1 MCTVHPATSAVLA
14 VVGDGRSGD
23 PLHERDD
30 KRDVYEGEVAKV
42 DSVSE
47 LVRRVDGV
55 VDGLRSLVDVA
66 RGSVGG
72 VCGDVFEEV
81 EERFA
86 HPSVRVHHER
96 DEFLMHRR
104 SRGLVLVVL
113 LSLAFH
119 DGITV
124 GSRVALA
131 GSWLA
136 RVVDCRVHDVGD
148 GDVCEDCDA
157 GVSQAVDSDVWSQAV
172 GVAVPVRGL
181 YLVRRFKVRRYY
193 MIYR

>member
-1 MCTVHPATSAVLA
+1 MLA

-86 HPSVRVHHER
+86 HPSVRVHHEQ
-96 DEFLMHRR
+96 DEFLMHRCSR
-104 SRGLVLVVL
+104 SLVLVVL
-113 LSLAFH
+113 LSLASH
-119 DGITV
+119 NGIVV
-124 GSRVALA
+124 GSRVTSA

-136 RVVDCRVHDVGD
+136 RVVGCRAHDVCD

-157 GVSQAVDSDVWSQAV
+157 GVSQAVDSNVWSQAD
-172 GVAVPVRGL
+172 GVAVPVRVPGISPMGSVNVIRPPSL
-181 YLVRRFKVRRYY
+181 QTA
-193 MIYR
+193 

>member
-1 MCTVHPATSAVLA
+1 MA

-72 VCGDVFEEV
+72 VCSNVFEEV

-86 HPSVRVHHER
+86 HPY
-96 DEFLMHRR
+96 DM
-104 SRGLVLVVL
+104 
-113 LSLAFH
+113 
-119 DGITV
+119 
-124 GSRVALA
+124 
-131 GSWLA
+131 
-136 RVVDCRVHDVGD
+136 
-148 GDVCEDCDA
+148 
-157 GVSQAVDSDVWSQAV
+157 
-172 GVAVPVRGL
+172 
-181 YLVRRFKVRRYY
+181 
-193 MIYR
+193 M

>member
-1 MCTVHPATSAVLA
+1 MA

-30 KRDVYEGEVAKV
+30 KSDVYEGEVAMV

-72 VCGDVFEEV
+72 VCSNVFEEV

-86 HPSVRVHHER
+86 HPSVCVHHER
-96 DEFLMHRR
+96 DEFLVQQCQR
-104 SRGLVLVVL
+104 
-113 LSLAFH
+113 
-119 DGITV
+119 I
-124 GSRVALA
+124 
-131 GSWLA
+131 
-136 RVVDCRVHDVGD
+136 
-148 GDVCEDCDA
+148 
-157 GVSQAVDSDVWSQAV
+157 Q
-172 GVAVPVRGL
+172 
-181 YLVRRFKVRRYY
+181 
-193 MIYR
+193 

>member
-1 MCTVHPATSAVLA
+1 MLA

-72 VCGDVFEEV
+72 VCSNVFEEV

-104 SRGLVLVVL
+104 GRRLVLVVL
-113 LSLAFH
+113 VSLASH
-119 DGITV
+119 DGVAV
-124 GSRVALA
+124 GGRVALA

-136 RVVDCRVHDVGD
+136 HVVDCRVHDVGD
-148 GDVCEDCDA
+148 GDVCEDISYEGIYMEYVLFTCF
-157 GVSQAVDSDVWSQAV
+157 VQATKQ
-172 GVAVPVRGL
+172 G
-181 YLVRRFKVRRYY
+181 KKIRRYSY
-193 MIYR
+193 MYLT